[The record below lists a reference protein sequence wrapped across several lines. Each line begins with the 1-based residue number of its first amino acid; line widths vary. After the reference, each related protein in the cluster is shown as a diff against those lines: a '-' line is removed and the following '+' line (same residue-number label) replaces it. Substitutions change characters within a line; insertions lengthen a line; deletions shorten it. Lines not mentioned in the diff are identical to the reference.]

1 MIRLTNK
8 KGGTM
13 TKEEKKENKERSK
26 TFLKNNIKENELI
39 YYVVTHVSQSGMY
52 RHIKFFYHDG
62 KRLLNLSGYFSELLD
77 YKWKGNGSL
86 GVGGCGMDMGF
97 HVISQVAS
105 ELFGDY
111 KKLKYE
117 NI

>member
-1 MIRLTNK
+1 MTNK
-8 KGGTM
+8 
-13 TKEEKKENKERSK
+13 EKVIKKNEAK
-26 TFLKNNIKENELI
+26 TVLKNDIKENELI

-52 RHIKFFYHDG
+52 RHIKFLHHNG
-62 KRLLNLSGYFSELLD
+62 KRLNNISGLISDLLD
-77 YKWKGNGSL
+77 YKWKDNGSL